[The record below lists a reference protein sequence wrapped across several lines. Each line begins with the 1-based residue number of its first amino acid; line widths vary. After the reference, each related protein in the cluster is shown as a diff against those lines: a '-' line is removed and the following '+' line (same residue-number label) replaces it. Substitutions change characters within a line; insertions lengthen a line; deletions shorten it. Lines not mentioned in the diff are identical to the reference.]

1 MEKNAVRIKDIAAKA
16 NVSVGTVD
24 RVLHNRGRVS
34 EEVRQK
40 VLLMMQ
46 ELDYEPNMMARTL
59 GSNRT
64 YRLAVI
70 QPDHT
75 LDPYWQGPRDGLDK
89 AARELK
95 PYGIGV
101 TVYSYSLTQV
111 DSFVAQATAA
121 TLSRPDGILVAPLFY
136 RESLA
141 FFAQWQQQ
149 GIPYVLFNTYIAELQ
164 PLSYVGQDSYQS
176 GFLAGK
182 LVRFGQPQ
190 PGTFLIAHIAEDI
203 ANSVH
208 VTQKERGFRDY
219 FAQLA
224 PARNGPAPGP
234 REHPDKIISI
244 DLPDPADPSFARQLN
259 RLLDD
264 EQAQLR
270 GIFVSTSKAYEI
282 APYLQANRREDIRL
296 VGYDLLEKNIH
307 FLNENV
313 IDFLINQNPKEQG
326 YWGIFALADRLV
338 FKKKVLPLK
347 YLPLDIITK
356 ENLQYYVGK

>member
-1 MEKNAVRIKDIAAKA
+1 MKKNAVRIKDIAAKA

-24 RVLHNRGRVS
+24 RVLHNRGRVA
-34 EEVRQK
+34 EDVRQK
-40 VLLMMQ
+40 VLQMMQ
-46 ELDYEPNMMARTL
+46 ELEYEPNMIARTL

-64 YRLAVI
+64 YEFAVV

-75 LDPYWQGPRDGLDK
+75 LDPYWEAPWNGIAK

-95 PYGIGV
+95 QYGVHV
-101 TVYSYSLTQV
+101 TVYSYNLTQV
-111 DSFVAQATAA
+111 DSFMEQAEAA
-121 TLSRPDGILVAPLFY
+121 TFSQPDGILVAPLFY

-141 FFAQWQQQ
+141 FFERWHQQ

-164 PLSYVGQDSYQS
+164 SLSYVGQDSYQS

-182 LVRFGQPQ
+182 LAQFGQPQ

-208 VTQKERGFRDY
+208 ITQKERGFRDY
-219 FAQLA
+219 FAQL
-224 PARNGPAPGP
+224 PAAEDGHEPESYKSPYN
-234 REHPDKIISI
+234 IVSV
-244 DLPDPADPSFARQLN
+244 DLPDPADQSFARQLS
-259 RLLDD
+259 RLLDE
-264 EQAQLR
+264 EQTHLR

-282 APYLQANRREDIRL
+282 APYLQAYHREDVRL

-307 FLNENV
+307 FLNEGI
-313 IDFLINQNPKEQG
+313 IDFLINQNPRKQG
-326 YWGIFALADRLV
+326 HRGIFALADVLL
-338 FKKKVLPLK
+338 FKKEVPAVK

-356 ENLQYYVGK
+356 ENLQYYIDK

>member
-1 MEKNAVRIKDIAAKA
+1 MGKNAVRIKDIAAKA

-40 VLLMMQ
+40 VLRMMA
-46 ELDYEPNMMARTL
+46 ELDYEPNMIARTL

-64 YRLAVI
+64 YQLAAI

-75 LDPYWQGPRDGLDK
+75 LDPYWQAPRDGLEK

-95 PYGIGV
+95 QYGINIA
-101 TVYSYSLTQV
+101 VYSYNPTQA
-111 DSFVAQATAA
+111 DSFLAQATAA
-121 TLSRPDGILVAPLFY
+121 TRSQPDGILVAPLFY

-141 FFAQWQQQ
+141 FFEQWQQQ
-149 GIPYVLFNTYIAELQ
+149 GIPYVLFNTYIAELKS
-164 PLSYVGQDSYQS
+164 LSYVGQDSYQS

-182 LVRFGQPQ
+182 LVRFGQSQ

-224 PARNGPAPGP
+224 PARSGPAKGR
-234 REHPDKIISI
+234 RENLDKIVSI
-244 DLPDPADPSFARQLN
+244 NLPHSAEPSFARQLN

-264 EQAQLR
+264 EETQLR

-282 APYLQANRREDIRL
+282 APYLQAYHREDIRL

-326 YWGIFALADRLV
+326 YWGIFALADLLV
-338 FKKKVLPLK
+338 FKKEVLPLK